1 MRGEKKVAEEL
12 AKERKDVFWPR
23 PVPCGC
29 KVAFDLTDSEAG
41 VTIFV
46 FQTSKNE
53 SARMAASNIGWNL
66 SM

>member
-1 MRGEKKVAEEL
+1 MAGEL

-23 PVPCGC
+23 SLPCGC

-46 FQTSKNE
+46 FQTLKNE
-53 SARMAASNIGWNL
+53 SAKMAASNTGWNL
-66 SM
+66 WM